1 MPTKKTNKVRKNK
14 KSRKPNVFVGTVPK
28 ESTRD
33 NQNEADITDNQ
44 PKSKIRPTNLKI
56 GHPTKTRTQVYTKT
70 QTKELKK
77 IGAMSGGVFL
87 ILIVLA
93 IIL

>member
-1 MPTKKTNKVRKNK
+1 MPTKKTNKVRKSK

-28 ESTRD
+28 ESARD
-33 NQNEADITDNQ
+33 DQNVADITDSQ
-44 PKSKIRPTNLKI
+44 PRSKIRSTNVKI

-77 IGAMSGGVFL
+77 MGVMSGGIFL

>member
-1 MPTKKTNKVRKNK
+1 MPTKKTNKVRKSK

-28 ESTRD
+28 ESARD
-33 NQNEADITDNQ
+33 NQNVEDIIDNQ
-44 PKSKIRPTNLKI
+44 PKSKIRSTNVKI
-56 GHPTKTRTQVYTKT
+56 GNSTKTRTQVYTKT

-77 IGAMSGGVFL
+77 MGAMSGGVFL
-87 ILIVLA
+87 ILIVLT

>member
-1 MPTKKTNKVRKNK
+1 MPTKKTNKVRKSK
-14 KSRKPNVFVGTVPK
+14 KFLTPNVFTGTVPN
-28 ESTRD
+28 ESARKD
-33 NQNEADITDNQ
+33 QNVGGITDNQ
-44 PKSKIRPTNLKI
+44 PRSKIRSTNVKI

-77 IGAMSGGVFL
+77 MGVMSGGIFL